1 MPFWLFKWQNY
12 LKDCR
17 AWSYYPSTLHT
28 PGKWYDLEEMRDLA
42 KTMQLDSGKTSNRAL
57 LRTSWARAVSTLS
70 QASVLVSKLM
80 ALPELWL
87 KSFLLSWSWL
97 WPPVGLGRG
106 VGVVDMRGKTGLW
119 MLNFEPGGPAGLK
132 EKRVGCKKWKAR
144 AVAVLISRDSVIS
157 PRLRM
162 LLGGVPWELALF
174 C

>member
-1 MPFWLFKWQNY
+1 M
-12 LKDCR
+12 
-17 AWSYYPSTLHT
+17 
-28 PGKWYDLEEMRDLA
+28 
-42 KTMQLDSGKTSNRAL
+42 
-57 LRTSWARAVSTLS
+57 
-70 QASVLVSKLM
+70 
-80 ALPELWL
+80 
-87 KSFLLSWSWL
+87 
-97 WPPVGLGRG
+97 GLGRG

-132 EKRVGCKKWKAR
+132 EKRVGCKKRKAR